1 MDEIM
6 SKKIRWLFLLI
17 FVLILLGAGGYFVW
31 QYMKADPVYTGYT
44 VVTSTDRADS
54 RSASYA
60 QYGDGFLRYSKDGI
74 AYYNSENI
82 AQWNASYEL
91 QIPMLDVREDYCAV
105 AGIGSSWIYVFNKE
119 GAVMSVDTTLPIVT
133 ISVSA
138 RGYVA
143 AVLEDGNTQY
153 IDMYDTT
160 GEKAYRIKTSIE
172 GKGVPTDISISN
184 DGVKLMVAYT
194 TMEAGQ
200 VKTSIAFYNFG
211 EVGKNESE
219 RLVGGFD
226 QYEGMLVPMVQ
237 FVTEDTAIAVSTG
250 KVSIFT
256 ISQYPKLIADIIPD
270 SDLHGVFLSGQ
281 YIGLVFANHESGF
294 PYVVNV
300 YDTKG
305 KLILNYAI
313 ETDYKQYDFVGN
325 NILMYDDNDVRLVSM
340 SGEERF
346 RYSFDIAIDSLIP
359 VSGDNV
365 YVYINSRKVQ
375 KIKLTE

>member
-1 MDEIM
+1 M
-6 SKKIRWLFLLI
+6 SKKIRWVFLSI
-17 FVLILLGAGGYFVW
+17 FVLVLLGTGGYFLW
-31 QYMKADPVYTGYT
+31 QYMKAEHVYTGYT
-44 VVTSTDRADS
+44 VVNSTDRADS
-54 RSASYA
+54 RSASYVKYA
-60 QYGDGFLRYSKDGI
+60 DGFLRCSKDGI
-74 AYYNSENI
+74 AYYNSDNI
-82 AQWNASYEL
+82 AQWNSSYEL
-91 QIPMLDVREDYCAV
+91 QLPMLDIRGDYCAV
-105 AGIGSSWIYVFNKE
+105 AGIGGSLIYVFNKD
-119 GAVMSVDTTLPIVT
+119 GAVMSVDTALPVVT

-172 GKGVPTDISISN
+172 GKGVPTDISVSD

-194 TMEAGQ
+194 TMQNGEL
-200 VKTSIAFYNFG
+200 KTSVAFYNFG
-211 EVGKNESE
+211 EVGKNEAE

-226 QYEGMLVPMVQ
+226 QYDGMLIPMVQ
-237 FVTEDTAIAVSTG
+237 FVTADTAVAVSTG
-250 KVSIFT
+250 KVSIYT
-256 ISQYPKLIADIIPD
+256 ISQYPKLVADIIMD
-270 SDLHGVFLSGQ
+270 NELHGVFLSAEH
-281 YIGLVFANHESGF
+281 IGLVFANHESGY

-305 KLILNYAI
+305 KLVLSHPI

-325 NILMYDDNDVRLVSM
+325 NILLYDDNDVRLVSL

-346 RYSFDIAIDSLIP
+346 GYSFDIAIDSLIP
-359 VSGDNV
+359 VSGDDV

-375 KIKLTE
+375 KIKLID